1 MTNIL
6 FSAFLTV
13 IFFVALLTALAF
25 IFVMIL
31 VVRELM
37 RRDNNDGK
45 EG

>member
-1 MTNIL
+1 MTGFIV
-6 FSAFLTV
+6 SAFLTV
-13 IFFVALLTALAF
+13 IFFIGLLTALAF

-37 RRDNNDGK
+37 RRDDDGK

>member
-13 IFFVALLTALAF
+13 IFFLALLTALAF
-25 IFVMIL
+25 IFVMVL

-37 RRDNNDGK
+37 RRDDDGK
-45 EG
+45 S

>member
-13 IFFVALLTALAF
+13 IFFIGLLTALAF
-25 IFVMIL
+25 IFVMVL

-37 RRDNNDGK
+37 RRNDDGK

>member
-13 IFFVALLTALAF
+13 IFFVALLTVLAF
-25 IFVMIL
+25 IFVMVL

-37 RRDNNDGK
+37 RRDDDGK
-45 EG
+45 S

>member
-13 IFFVALLTALAF
+13 IFFIGLLTALAF
-25 IFVMIL
+25 IFVMVL

-37 RRDNNDGK
+37 RRDNDG
-45 EG
+45 ES

>member
-1 MTNIL
+1 MTGSL

-13 IFFVALLTALAF
+13 IFFIGLLTALAF

-37 RRDNNDGK
+37 RRDDNDGK

>member
-13 IFFVALLTALAF
+13 IFFIGLLTALAF

-37 RRDNNDGK
+37 RRDDDDGK

>member
-13 IFFVALLTALAF
+13 IFFIGILTVLAF
-25 IFVMIL
+25 IFVMVL

-37 RRDNNDGK
+37 RRDDDGK
-45 EG
+45 S

>member
-13 IFFVALLTALAF
+13 IFFIGLLTALAF
-25 IFVMIL
+25 IFVMVL

-37 RRDNNDGK
+37 RRDNDDGK
-45 EG
+45 S

>member
-1 MTNIL
+1 MTGSL

-13 IFFVALLTALAF
+13 IFFLALLTALAF

-37 RRDNNDGK
+37 RRDDDGK